1 MKLRA
6 LINRTSLA
14 ARIVVVVVGLDLL
27 LIAVLVT
34 LGVFAARTELLAAFD
49 TSLQSKALSIRA
61 LVRYD
66 EDGSSDLIFDT
77 SGLPPSADPAHP
89 DVFAVYLKRNLL
101 AESPGWNG
109 LPSETRYSNDQF
121 ARFREQGAPFRG
133 LILHEVEILDREE
146 DASAPVAKITVVY
159 ASSLLE
165 VRRRVMRVGLYL
177 SGAGLI
183 LLLPMS
189 WLTVWAVRRSLNPLH
204 DLAARASQITVQTW
218 AFDVP
223 ASAPVT
229 PELTPLTQALQT
241 LITRLHDS
249 FASQRQ
255 FTSDLAH
262 ELKTSVAI
270 IKSGA
275 QVLLQNPRSAQE
287 YHAGVE
293 SLVTD
298 CERLETLVERMLRL
312 ARAEQR
318 GELGARERIGT
329 ADLLATCEAAI
340 ARISALAAAKQL
352 QLSLEGKPHIELRA
366 DPDDLELVW
375 VNLLDNAVRHSVP
388 NSTVHL
394 RLSESDRRTVSVAVE
409 DSGEGILVDELPH
422 VFDRFHRG
430 TETRVTTSPRFGL
443 GLAIC
448 KAIIE
453 GYGGTIH
460 LTSAPGRG
468 TSVRVDFLTGVIIGS
483 SDGDIPTSQS

>member
-6 LINRTSLA
+6 VINRTSLA

-27 LIAVLVT
+27 LIALLVT
-34 LGVFAARTELLAAFD
+34 LGVFVARTELLAAFD

-66 EDGSSDLIFDT
+66 EDGSSDLIFDS

-89 DVFAVYLKRNLL
+89 DVFAVYLKGNLL

-109 LPSETRYSNDQF
+109 LPSETRYSDDQF
-121 ARFREQGAPFRG
+121 ARFHEQGAPFRG
-133 LILHEVEILDREE
+133 LILREVEILDREE

-165 VRRRVMRVGLYL
+165 VRRRVVRVGVYL

-189 WLTVWAVRRSLNPLH
+189 WLTIWAVRRSLNPLH
-204 DLAARASQITVQTW
+204 DLASRASQITVQTW

-241 LITRLHDS
+241 LVARLHDS

-270 IKSGA
+270 IKSSA
-275 QVLLQNPRSAQE
+275 QVLLQNPRSAEE
-287 YHAGVE
+287 YHTGVE
-293 SLVTD
+293 GLVTD
-298 CERLETLVERMLRL
+298 CERLENLVERMLRL

-318 GELGARERIGT
+318 GEEGARERIGT

-340 ARISALAAAKQL
+340 GRLAVLAAAKQV
-352 QLSLEGKPHIELRA
+352 QLSLEGRPRIELRA
-366 DPDDLELVW
+366 DSEDLELVW
-375 VNLLDNAVRHSVP
+375 VNLLDNAVRHSAP
-388 NSTVHL
+388 NSIVHL
-394 RLSESDRRTVSVAVE
+394 RLSDADRGNVSVIVE
-409 DSGEGILVDELPH
+409 DSGEGISEDEIPH

-430 TETRVTTSPRFGL
+430 TEGRVTTSPRFGL

-460 LTSAPGRG
+460 LTSRPGRG
-468 TSVRVDFLTGVIIGS
+468 TTVRADFSTEVILSSVVGDF
-483 SDGDIPTSQS
+483 PTSRS

>member
-1 MKLRA
+1 MKLRG
-6 LINRTSLA
+6 LIQRTSLA

-27 LIAVLVT
+27 LIALLVT
-34 LGVFAARTELLAAFD
+34 LGVFVARTELLAAFD

-66 EDGSSDLIFDT
+66 EDGSSDLIFD
-77 SGLPPSADPAHP
+77 SFGLPPSADPAHP
-89 DVFAVYLKRNLL
+89 DVFAVYLKGNLL

-109 LPSETRYSNDQF
+109 LPSNTRYSNEQF

-133 LILHEVEILDREE
+133 LILREVEILDREE
-146 DASAPVAKITVVY
+146 DSSAPVAKITVVY
-159 ASSLLE
+159 ASSILE
-165 VRRRVMRVGLYL
+165 VRRRVTRVGLYL

-218 AFDVP
+218 AFEVP

-229 PELTPLTQALQT
+229 PELAPLTLALQT
-241 LITRLHDS
+241 LIARLHDS

-293 SLVTD
+293 GLVTD

-318 GELGARERIGT
+318 GEQGARNGT

-340 ARISALAAAKQL
+340 GRVSALASAKQV
-352 QLSLEGKPHIELRA
+352 QLLLEGKPRIELRA
-366 DPDDLELVW
+366 DPEDLELVW
-375 VNLLDNAVRHSVP
+375 VNLLDNAVRHSAP
-388 NSTVHL
+388 NSSVRL
-394 RLSESDRRTVSVAVE
+394 RLLEGDRRSVSVTVE
-409 DSGEGILVDELPH
+409 DSGEGIPVDEVAH

-430 TETRVTTSPRFGL
+430 TEGRVTTSPRFGL

-460 LTSAPGRG
+460 LTSTPGRG
-468 TSVRVDFLTGVIIGS
+468 TSVRIDFSANVLHR
-483 SDGDIPTSQS
+483 SDDADVPQTQS

>member
-6 LINRTSLA
+6 FMDRTSLA
-14 ARIVVVVVGLDLL
+14 ARIVIVVVGLDLL
-27 LIAVLVT
+27 LIALLVT
-34 LGVFAARTELLAAFD
+34 LGVFVARTELLAAFD
-49 TSLQSKALSIRA
+49 SSLQSKALSIRA

-66 EDGSSDLIFDT
+66 EDGSSDLFFDS
-77 SGLPPSADPAHP
+77 SGLPPSADPTNP
-89 DVFAVYLKRNLL
+89 DVFAVYLKGNLL
-101 AESPGWNG
+101 AESPGWSG
-109 LPSETRYSNDQF
+109 LPSETRYSSGQF

-133 LILHEVEILDREE
+133 LILREVEILDREE
-146 DASAPVAKITVVY
+146 DSSAPVAKITVVY
-159 ASSLLE
+159 ASSILE
-165 VRRRVMRVGLYL
+165 VRRRVVKVGLYL

-223 ASAPVT
+223 TSAPVT

-241 LITRLHDS
+241 LIARLHDS
-249 FASQRQ
+249 FAGQRQ

-275 QVLLQNPRSAQE
+275 QVLLQNPRSALE

-293 SLVTD
+293 NLVTD

-318 GELGARERIGT
+318 GEQGAHERIGT

-340 ARISALAAAKQL
+340 GRISMLAAAKQV
-352 QLSLEGKPHIELRA
+352 QLSLEGTPRVELRA
-366 DPDDLELVW
+366 NPDDLELVW

-388 NSTVHL
+388 NSTVHV
-394 RLSESDRRTVSVAVE
+394 RLAEVDHRSASVIVE
-409 DSGEGILVDELPH
+409 DSGEGISVQDVPH

-430 TETRVTTSPRFGL
+430 AEARATTSPRFGL

-460 LTSAPGRG
+460 LTSTRGRG
-468 TSVRVDFLTGVIIGS
+468 TSVRADFSAGAILGGS
-483 SDGDIPTSQS
+483 GEEIPTSQS

>member
-1 MKLRA
+1 MSLRA

-14 ARIVVVVVGLDLL
+14 ARIVIVVVGLDLL
-27 LIAVLVT
+27 LIALLVT
-34 LGVFAARTELLAAFD
+34 LGVFVARTELLAAFD

-77 SGLPPSADPAHP
+77 SGLPLSADSTHP
-89 DVFAVYLKRNLL
+89 DVFAVYLKGNLL

-109 LPSETRYSNDQF
+109 LPSETRYPNGQF
-121 ARFREQGAPFRG
+121 VRFREEGAPFRG
-133 LILHEVEILDREE
+133 LILREVETLDREE
-146 DASAPVAKITVVY
+146 DSSAPVAKITVIY

-165 VRRRVMRVGLYL
+165 VRRRVIRVGLYL

-189 WLTVWAVRRSLNPLH
+189 WLTVWAVHRSLNPLH
-204 DLAARASQITVQTW
+204 DLAARASKITVQTW
-218 AFDVP
+218 EFNVP
-223 ASAPVT
+223 ASAPLT

-241 LITRLHDS
+241 LIARLHDS
-249 FASQRQ
+249 FAGQRQ

-275 QVLLQNPRSAQE
+275 QVLLQNPRSPQE
-287 YHAGVE
+287 YHAGVQ

-318 GELGARERIGT
+318 GEQSARARVGT

-340 ARISALAAAKQL
+340 GRVSVLAGTRQVR
-352 QLSLEGKPHIELRA
+352 LSLEGRLSIELRA
-366 DPDDLELVW
+366 DSDDLELVW
-375 VNLLDNAVRHSVP
+375 VNLLDNAVRHSAP

-394 RLSESDRRTVSVAVE
+394 HLSEADRRNVSVTVE
-409 DSGEGILVDELPH
+409 DSGEGISVAEVSH

-430 TETRVTTSPRFGL
+430 TEGRATSSPRFGL

-448 KAIIE
+448 KAIVE

-460 LTSAPGRG
+460 LTSALGRG
-468 TSVRVDFLTGVIIGS
+468 TSVRVDFSAGAILGS
-483 SDGDIPTSQS
+483 SAAEIPIKQS

>member
-1 MKLRA
+1 M
-6 LINRTSLA
+6 
-14 ARIVVVVVGLDLL
+14 
-27 LIAVLVT
+27 
-34 LGVFAARTELLAAFD
+34 
-49 TSLQSKALSIRA
+49 QSKALSIRA

-66 EDGSSDLIFDT
+66 EDGSSNLIFDS
-77 SGLPPSADPAHP
+77 SGLPPSADPTHP
-89 DVFAVYLKRNLL
+89 DVFAVYLKGNLL

-109 LPSETRYSNDQF
+109 LPSDTRYSNEQF
-121 ARFREQGAPFRG
+121 ARFREKGAPFRG
-133 LILHEVEILDREE
+133 LVLREVEILDREE
-146 DASAPVAKITVVY
+146 DSSAPVAKITVVY

-204 DLAARASQITVQTW
+204 DLAAHASQISVQTW

-223 ASAPVT
+223 AAVPVT
-229 PELTPLTQALQT
+229 PELAPLTLALQT
-241 LITRLHDS
+241 LIARLHDS

-255 FTSDLAH
+255 FTSDMAH

-298 CERLETLVERMLRL
+298 CERLESLVERMLRL

-318 GELGARERIGT
+318 GEQGARERIGT

-340 ARISALAAAKQL
+340 GRVSALAAAKQV
-352 QLSLEGKPHIELRA
+352 QLSLEGNPAH
-366 DPDDLELVW
+366 
-375 VNLLDNAVRHSVP
+375 
-388 NSTVHL
+388 
-394 RLSESDRRTVSVAVE
+394 RTARG
-409 DSGEGILVDELPH
+409 SG
-422 VFDRFHRG
+422 
-430 TETRVTTSPRFGL
+430 
-443 GLAIC
+443 
-448 KAIIE
+448 
-453 GYGGTIH
+453 
-460 LTSAPGRG
+460 
-468 TSVRVDFLTGVIIGS
+468 
-483 SDGDIPTSQS
+483 

>member
-1 MKLRA
+1 MKLRD

-27 LIAVLVT
+27 LIALLVT
-34 LGVFAARTELLAAFD
+34 LGVFVARTELLAALD

-66 EDGSSDLIFDT
+66 EDGSSDLIFDS

-89 DVFAVYLKRNLL
+89 DVFAVYLKGNLL

-109 LPSETRYSNDQF
+109 LPSETRYSNGQF
-121 ARFREQGAPFRG
+121 VRFREQGAPFRG
-133 LILHEVEILDREE
+133 LIVREVEILDREE
-146 DASAPVAKITVVY
+146 DSSAPVAKITVVY

-204 DLAARASQITVQTW
+204 DLASRASQISVQTW

-229 PELTPLTQALQT
+229 PELTSLTQALQT
-241 LITRLHDS
+241 LIARLHDS

-298 CERLETLVERMLRL
+298 CERLENLVERMLRL

-318 GELGARERIGT
+318 SEHSAHERIGT

-340 ARISALAAAKQL
+340 GRVAALAGAKQV
-352 QLSLEGKPHIELRA
+352 QLSLEGRLRIELRA
-366 DPDDLELVW
+366 DADDLELVW
-375 VNLLDNAVRHSVP
+375 VNLLDNAVRHSRP
-388 NSTVHL
+388 NSSVRL
-394 RLSESDRRTVSVAVE
+394 RLSESDSRGASVTVE
-409 DSGEGILVDELPH
+409 DSGEGIPVEEVPH
-422 VFDRFHRG
+422 VFNRFHRG
-430 TETRVTTSPRFGL
+430 TEGRVVTSPRFGL

-448 KAIIE
+448 KAIVE

-468 TSVRVDFLTGVIIGS
+468 TSVRVEFSAAVIHS
-483 SDGDIPTSQS
+483 ADGANVPHL

>member
-1 MKLRA
+1 MKLRT

-14 ARIVVVVVGLDLL
+14 ARIVIVVVGLDLL
-27 LIAVLVT
+27 LIALLVT
-34 LGVFAARTELLAAFD
+34 LGVFVARTELLAAFD
-49 TSLQSKALSIRA
+49 TGLQSKALSIRA

-66 EDGSSDLIFDT
+66 EDGSSDLIFDV
-77 SGLPPSADPAHP
+77 SGLPLSADPTHP
-89 DVFAVYLKRNLL
+89 DVFVVYLRGNLL

-109 LPSETRYSNDQF
+109 LPPQTRYPNGQF
-121 ARFREQGAPFRG
+121 VRFREQGAPFRG
-133 LILHEVEILDREE
+133 LILREVEILDREE
-146 DASAPVAKITVVY
+146 DASAPVAKITVIY

-165 VRRRVMRVGLYL
+165 VRRRVMKVGLYL

-223 ASAPVT
+223 TSASVT
-229 PELTPLTQALQT
+229 PELSPLTQALQT
-241 LITRLHDS
+241 LIARLHDS

-270 IKSGA
+270 IKSSA
-275 QVLLQNPRSAQE
+275 QVLLQNPHSEKE
-287 YHAGVE
+287 YRTGVE
-293 SLVTD
+293 GLVTD

-318 GELGARERIGT
+318 GEQSAREQIGT

-340 ARISALAAAKQL
+340 GRVSVLASARQV
-352 QLSLEGKPHIELRA
+352 QLSLEGRPRIELRA
-366 DPDDLELVW
+366 DSEDLELVW
-375 VNLLDNAVRHSVP
+375 VNLLDNAVRHSAP
-388 NSTVHL
+388 NSTVRL
-394 RLSESDRRTVSVAVE
+394 RLSEADRQNVRVTVE
-409 DSGEGILVDELPH
+409 DAGEGIPVAEVAH

-430 TETRVTTSPRFGL
+430 TEGRISTSPRFGL

-448 KAIIE
+448 KAIVE

-468 TSVRVDFLTGVIIGS
+468 TSVCVGLSAEMILGGDA
-483 SDGDIPTSQS
+483 GDIPTAQP